1 MISSSDYSDPYIYSA
16 DDDDDDDILTH
27 SYIYSADDAVEL
39 CHAAQSIGPADCFIE
54 SRNLGSVSERINL
67 CNGAQ
72 NNVRRERVDR

>member
-1 MISSSDYSDPYIYSA
+1 MMTVIHIFVYP
-16 DDDDDDDILTH
+16 
-27 SYIYSADDAVEL
+27 ADDAVTL

-72 NNVRRERVDR
+72 NNVRRGHIIDWWTVFSV